1 MTYYYSMD
9 GGAWE
14 TGTCMSVTSG
24 VHTVYVSAKDEFG
37 NETALGGY
45 LARWIKLPAGGS
57 ADA

>member
-1 MTYYYSMD
+1 MD